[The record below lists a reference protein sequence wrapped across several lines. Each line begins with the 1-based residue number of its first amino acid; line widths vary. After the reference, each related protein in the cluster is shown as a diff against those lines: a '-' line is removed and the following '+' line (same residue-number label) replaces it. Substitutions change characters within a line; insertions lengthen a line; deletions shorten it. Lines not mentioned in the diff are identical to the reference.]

1 MTARLGDVTLHLGIF
16 DGPLDLLL
24 NLIER
29 RELDITTVSLAQVAD
44 SYLSHVRAMEELD
57 PYGLAEFIAVAA
69 KLLLIKSTVLLPR
82 PERGLEAEQPED
94 PTDLTERLREYQLI
108 KQAATALKEREEAGL
123 RSYWRLAPL
132 KPPPARPRRESGA
145 PNDLLRALQRL
156 AEQLARQPKEEVLE
170 REQFSIGEKIELLRA
185 RCARGG
191 RVSLIGLLANVGRG
205 EAVATFLALLELLRL
220 GEVDAVQEGLFGD
233 VVVFGVPRIRR

>member
-1 MTARLGDVTLHLGIF
+1 VTARLGDVTLHLGVF

-24 NLIER
+24 SLLER
-29 RELDITTVSLAQVAD
+29 RELDITTVSLASVAD

-57 PYGLAEFIAVAA
+57 SYGLAEFIAVAA
-69 KLLLIKSTVLLPR
+69 KLLLIKSTVLLPS
-82 PERGLEAEQPED
+82 PERGPDAEEPED
-94 PTDLTERLREYQLI
+94 PTDLTARLREYQVI
-108 KQAATALKEREEAGL
+108 KQAAAALREREESGL
-123 RSYWRLAPL
+123 RSYGRLAPL
-132 KPPPARPRRESGA
+132 KPSPARPHRASGT

-156 AEQLARQPKEEVLE
+156 AEELAHRPKEEVVE

-185 RCARGG
+185 RCAKGG
-191 RVSLIGLLANVGRG
+191 RVSLIGLLANAGRG

-233 VVVFGVPRIRR
+233 VVVFGVPRIPR

>member
-1 MTARLGDVTLHLGIF
+1 MSRLGDVTLHIGVF

-24 NLIER
+24 QLIER

-44 SYLSHVRAMEELD
+44 RYLAHVRAMQSVD

-82 PERGLEAEQPED
+82 PERGPDAEELED

-108 KQAATALKEREEAGL
+108 RQAAVALKEREEQGL
-123 RSYWRLAPL
+123 RSYGRLAPL
-132 KPPPARPRRESGA
+132 QPPPPRSRREAGA
-145 PNDLLRALQRL
+145 PNDLLRAFQRL
-156 AEQLARQPKEEVLE
+156 AKELARRPREEIVE
-170 REQFSIGEKIELLRA
+170 REQFSITDRIELFRR
-185 RCARGG
+185 RCGSGERI
-191 RVSLIGLLANVGRG
+191 SLFDLLARAGRA

-220 GEVDAVQEGLFGD
+220 GEVEARQDGLFGD
-233 VVVFGVPRIRR
+233 IVVMPHSL

>member
-1 MTARLGDVTLHLGIF
+1 MSGRLGDVTLHLGVF

-24 NLIER
+24 QLIER

-44 SYLSHVRAMEELD
+44 GYLTHVRAMESVD

-82 PERGLEAEQPED
+82 PERGPGGEEVED
-94 PTDLTERLREYQLI
+94 PTDLTERLREYQLV
-108 KQAATALKEREEAGL
+108 KEAAGALKEREEAGL
-123 RSYWRLAPL
+123 RSYGRLAPL
-132 KPPPARPRRESGA
+132 KPPAPRPKRESGRPA
-145 PNDLLRALQRL
+145 DLLRAFQRL
-156 AEQLARQPKEEVLE
+156 AEEMARRPREEVVE
-170 REQFSIGEKIELLRA
+170 RERFSIGEKIELLRR

-191 RVSLIGLLANVGRG
+191 RISLIGLLSNAGRH

-233 VVVFGVPRIRR
+233 VIVFGVPRIRG